1 MTTDRDRYRAFA
13 VAAPGLEPLVER
25 ELRELGITAR
35 AEPGGVAWQGS
46 LEQVYEANL
55 VLRTATRVVV
65 RIAEFRARTFFELE
79 RHGSRV
85 DWARWIQPGRPVE
98 LHVTCR
104 KSRLYHEGAVAE
116 RLQTAIERSAGA
128 TAAPSTDEYGE
139 GEHAQLFV
147 VRFLRDRCTISVD
160 SSGALLHRRGYRQ
173 EVAKAPLRETLAA
186 AILLGSGWDGS
197 TPLLDPMCGS
207 GTIPIEGALIARGI
221 APGLACGE
229 PRDFAFRHW
238 PQYEEALFDEV
249 VARARQRVRED
260 ANPTIIASDRDAGAI
275 EATRRNAERASVA
288 GDLRLSVSALSAAQ
302 VASAPGTLAT
312 NPPYGLRVGD
322 RGPLRNLYATLGRAL
337 RDRMP
342 GWRFGILIADP
353 ELEAQIELDSEV
365 AFETRNGGVSV
376 RLLTGAVPD

>member
-1 MTTDRDRYRAFA
+1 MDRYRAFA

-25 ELRELGITAR
+25 ELRELGIPAR
-35 AEPGGVAWQGS
+35 AEPGGVAWPAS
-46 LEQVYEANL
+46 LEQIYEANL
-55 VLRTATRVVV
+55 CLRTATRVVV
-65 RIAEFRARTFFELE
+65 RVAEFRARTFFELE

-116 RLQTAIERSAGA
+116 RLHTAIERSAGA
-128 TAAPSTDEYGE
+128 MAAPSTDEYGE

-147 VRFLRDRCTISVD
+147 VRFIRDRCTISVD

-186 AILLGSGWDGS
+186 AILLGAGWDGS

-207 GTIPIEGALIARGI
+207 GTIPIEGAMIARGI
-221 APGLACGE
+221 APGLACGA

-238 PQYEEALFDEV
+238 PHHDVELWDEV
-249 VARARQRVRED
+249 VARARARVRHD

-275 EATRRNAERASVA
+275 EATRRNAERASVS
-288 GDLRLSVSALSAAQ
+288 GDLRMSVAALSAAQ

-322 RGPLRNLYATLGRAL
+322 RGPLRNLYATLGRTL

-342 GWRFGILIADP
+342 GWRFSVLTADP
-353 ELEAQIELDSEV
+353 ELDSQIEIDSEV

-376 RLLTGAVPD
+376 RLLTGTVPD